1 MTIADGELET
11 AAEMSAAVDAGAVSP
26 SELVERSVRRAE
38 SWQATTNAFCSLWGD
53 EAMDVAGSIAP
64 GGAGPSGL
72 PIAVKDLYDVAGR
85 ETTGCCRL
93 YAGRIAERDA
103 PTIGR
108 VRAAGLVMIGKT
120 NQHELALGGTN
131 LYSSCGRTG
140 NPWDPRRMTGG
151 SSGGS
156 AAAVAAGVVPWALGS
171 DTGGSIRIP
180 ASFCGTFG
188 LKPTT
193 GRIPIDGLLPL
204 APTMDTPGPIAAT
217 AGDLAA
223 LYRILAGTPALAGA
237 RSRPYRLA
245 LVGGYFRDQVH
256 PDVVRAVQQ
265 VAATFEAVGV
275 MTEEVGG
282 DGIDDARATWRLVC
296 YPEFVDAHPAL
307 AGRWDAALDPAIR
320 SAVQEGAVRSPRE
333 RADAAARRAEIERWF
348 ARRLEDADALL
359 VPTTGYPAPLVDQGE
374 FDLGEAG
381 RIDLDRIGPGWFT
394 CPVNLANLPAVNLP
408 AGSSEGMPVGVS
420 LVGRPGDE
428 EGLLTLAVSWEEASG
443 YRARR
448 G

>member
-1 MTIADGELET
+1 VTVADGELET
-11 AAEMSAAVDAGAVSP
+11 AAEMSAAVHEGEVSP
-26 SELVERSVRRAE
+26 SDLVERSVRRAE
-38 SWQATTNAFCSLWGD
+38 AWQATTNAFCSLWGD
-53 EAMDVAGSIAP
+53 EAVDVAGSVAP
-64 GGAGPSGL
+64 GGARPSGL

-93 YAGRIAERDA
+93 YAGRVAERDA

-140 NPWDPRRMTGG
+140 NPWDPGRMTGG

-223 LYRILAGTPALAGA
+223 LYRILARTPEPAGS
-237 RSRPYRLA
+237 RSGPYRLA
-245 LVGGYFRDQVH
+245 LVGGYYRDHVH
-256 PDVVRAVQQ
+256 PDVVRVVEQ
-265 VAATFEAVGV
+265 VAATFEALGLV
-275 MTEEVGG
+275 TEEVEG
-282 DGIDDARATWRLVC
+282 DGIDDARATWRRVC

-307 AGRWDAALDPAIR
+307 AGRWDGVLDPAIR
-320 SAVQEGAVRSPRE
+320 SAVQEGAARSPQE
-333 RADAAARRAEIERWF
+333 RADAAVRRAEIERWF

-359 VPTTGYPAPLVDQGE
+359 VPTTGYPAPLVDQRE
-374 FDLGEAG
+374 FDLGDAG
-381 RIDLDRIGPGWFT
+381 RIDLDRVGPGWFT
-394 CPVNLANLPAVNLP
+394 CPVNLANLPAVSLP

-428 EGLLTLAVSWEEASG
+428 EVLLALARSWEEASG